1 MNIKIPKWL
10 IIVSFIFLIFLAFLM
25 YLRYIGTSGLVV
37 KEYKVVNKNIT
48 ENYHG
53 LKIVQLSDIHYKTTI
68 NNKDLLKIVDKIN
81 YINPDIVVFTGD
93 LFDNKIKY
101 SDNDLK
107 ELKNSLNKIKVSYKK
122 YAING
127 NHDDIDMWKSVISDS
142 GFVDIRD
149 SYDLIYMNDVKP
161 ILISGL
167 DQDSD
172 KVNKFLEN
180 DNVYSIVIMHE
191 PDKALNVSGYNLMLG
206 GHSHNGQIRL
216 PYIGALY
223 KIEGSKTYYDEHYKI
238 KGNDL
243 FISGGLGCSLLNLR
257 FFNHPSINFYRI
269 VNK

>member
-1 MNIKIPKWL
+1 MEFKHKPVLLEECINGLNIKPNGIYVDGTLGGAGHSRVILEHLSSEGML
-10 IIVSFIFLIFLAFLM
+10 IGIDRDEDALKAAKEKLKDYTNVK
-25 YLRYIGTSGLVV
+25 YI
-37 KEYKVVNKNIT
+37 
-48 ENYHG
+48 H
-53 LKIVQLSDIHYKTTI
+53 
-68 NNKDLLKIVDKIN
+68 
-81 YINPDIVVFTGD
+81 
-93 LFDNKIKY
+93 
-101 SDNDLK
+101 
-107 ELKNSLNKIKVSYKK
+107 
-122 YAING
+122 G

-142 GFVDIRD
+142 GFIDIRD
-149 SYDLIYMNDVKP
+149 NYDLIYMNDVKP

>member
-1 MNIKIPKWL
+1 
-10 IIVSFIFLIFLAFLM
+10 
-25 YLRYIGTSGLVV
+25 
-37 KEYKVVNKNIT
+37 
-48 ENYHG
+48 
-53 LKIVQLSDIHYKTTI
+53 
-68 NNKDLLKIVDKIN
+68 
-81 YINPDIVVFTGD
+81 
-93 LFDNKIKY
+93 
-101 SDNDLK
+101 
-107 ELKNSLNKIKVSYKK
+107 
-122 YAING
+122 
-127 NHDDIDMWKSVISDS
+127 MWKSVISDS
-142 GFVDIRD
+142 GFIDIRD